1 MKSKNS
7 LFKKP
12 VLLAT
17 LTMLVATV
25 AQAADE
31 ANAAAQNAKT
41 QELNNTLL
49 WVVVGII
56 AVLAIT
62 TAIIVMRTMRI
73 YQDIVVTSI
82 AKEQG
87 RNPVNVLKEYRE
99 TQEADVL
106 GGFKRF
112 WDNAVPVEKE
122 KDILIDHPHDGIY
135 ELDNRL
141 PPWWLYGFYATIV
154 FSVFYIGYYH
164 FSKEERGQAQEY
176 KVAMREGEAIR
187 RIAQEREEAKI
198 NESNVTAAVDAKTI
212 ESGKNIFIA
221 KCVACHG
228 KAGEGTVGPNLTD
241 EFWLHGGGIK
251 NVFRTVKEGVPAKGM
266 ISWKNQLP
274 AGDIR
279 AVASYIL
286 TLKGTNPANPKAPQG
301 EKYVET
307 ETEAPADTAKLKT
320 ATATVPQ

>member
-154 FSVFYIGYYH
+154 FSVFYMGYYH

>member
-1 MKSKNS
+1 MKIKRILLSKPTLS
-7 LFKKP
+7 AALM
-12 VLLAT
+12 LLVVN
-17 LTMLVATV
+17 M
-25 AQAADE
+25 AQAAE
-31 ANAAAQNAKT
+31 AAATNAAKDPKT

-49 WVVVGII
+49 WLVVSII
-56 AVLAIT
+56 AVLAVT

-87 RNPVNVLKEYRE
+87 RDPINVLKEYRE

-112 WDNAVPVEKE
+112 WDNAVPIEHE

-154 FSVFYIGYYH
+154 FAVFYMGYYH
-164 FSKEERGQAQEY
+164 FSKEDRGQAHEY
-176 KVAMREGEAIR
+176 KMEMREGEAIR
-187 RIAQEREEAKI
+187 REAQLREEAKI
-198 NESNVTAAVDAKTI
+198 NEANVTPATDVATL
-212 ESGKNIFIA
+212 ESGKTIFVA

-228 KAGEGTVGPNLTD
+228 KGGEGTVGPNLTD

-266 ISWKNQLP
+266 ISWKNQLT

-279 AVASYIL
+279 AVSSYIL
-286 TLKGTNPANPKAPQG
+286 TLKGSNPANPKAPQG
-301 EKYVET
+301 DKYVE
-307 ETEAPADTAKLKT
+307 EIASDTAK
-320 ATATVPQ
+320 ATTPTVKSTVQ